1 MLTTNHLKA
10 MNHMFMPGDT
20 VQAVIK
26 KFNLMDVS
34 SEEML
39 ELIERFKAINAEGAI
54 KPGMK
59 MLIPILQR
67 LEDKVF

>member
-1 MLTTNHLKA
+1 MRRFGYYITE
-10 MNHMFMPGDT
+10 
-20 VQAVIK
+20 
-26 KFNLMDVS
+26 S
-34 SEEML
+34 SEHTSEYTPYFIKNAYP